1 MQERPTVVSR
11 HNPTVK
17 AQSASLSLK
26 KTDFKSDA
34 LATLLPHGHLTQWL
48 SDVEVRKS
56 AEFKLSLLLVSL
68 PIASTQTV
76 TVWMSSRSLNL
87 SLSVLWS
94 TCVRLTTLRQRHRV
108 VFWTIFPSL
117 LSFCTDILES
127 NNYKNIGI
135 ENNLG
140 WFCRIF
146 SYHCSCLVTALHLV
160 PPPSSPFVQ
169 QEAPLSSLPAGQR
182 GGQRGHRGARCCLM
196 AVRTG
201 RAPLQ
206 MWCQLLPGV
215 TLERPMAACP
225 PPAHPPHPSISAAGS
240 LLNPPQG
247 EGAGGHTGRY
257 MFPTYRYSLWENT
270 QISEPSR
277 SKASNII
284 YFKE

>member
-1 MQERPTVVSR
+1 MIIKT
-11 HNPTVK
+11 
-17 AQSASLSLK
+17 SALK
-26 KTDFKSDA
+26 PILGGF
-34 LATLLPHGHLTQWL
+34 
-48 SDVEVRKS
+48 
-56 AEFKLSLLLVSL
+56 AE
-68 PIASTQTV
+68 
-76 TVWMSSRSLNL
+76 SS
-87 SLSVLWS
+87 
-94 TCVRLTTLRQRHRV
+94 H
-108 VFWTIFPSL
+108 I
-117 LSFCTDILES
+117 
-127 NNYKNIGI
+127 
-135 ENNLG
+135 
-140 WFCRIF
+140 
-146 SYHCSCLVTALHLV
+146 TALVWRRRCSSFLPR

-182 GGQRGHRGARCCLM
+182 GGQRGHRGAWCCLM

-225 PPAHPPHPSISAAGS
+225 PPAHPPHPPISTAGS

-277 SKASNII
+277 SKASNI
-284 YFKE
+284 YLKE